1 MLLNPAA
8 PTTSTPGL
16 TSGRW
21 AVRAAGSRLLLET
34 KACGFVGVQGRFT
47 SVAGHVDV
55 AADPQASSIRISV
68 ATASLTSGNARRDAL
83 LDAAGLIDPEAGP
96 YLRFRSVAL
105 RCFPSGWEVDGLLG
119 TARGALPL
127 RLALAEPVATEHGVR
142 LRASGTIARSTIDA
156 LIARPGAA
164 RLLGPSA
171 TLDLTVELTS
181 PS

>member
-8 PTTSTPGL
+8 PTASPPGL

-34 KACGFVGVQGRFT
+34 KVCGLVGVQGRFT
-47 SVAGHVDV
+47 SVSGHVDV
-55 AADPQASSIRISV
+55 AADPRDSSIRISV

-83 LDAAGLIDPEAGP
+83 LDAAGLIDPEAGA

-105 RCFPSGWEVDGLLG
+105 RRVPSGWEVDGMLG
-119 TARGALPL
+119 TARGARPL
-127 RLALAEPVATEHGVR
+127 RLALADPVATGHGMR
-142 LRASGTIARSTIDA
+142 LRASGTVERSTIDA
-156 LIARPGAA
+156 LIARPGTA

-171 TLDLTVELTS
+171 ALDLTVELAS
-181 PS
+181 P